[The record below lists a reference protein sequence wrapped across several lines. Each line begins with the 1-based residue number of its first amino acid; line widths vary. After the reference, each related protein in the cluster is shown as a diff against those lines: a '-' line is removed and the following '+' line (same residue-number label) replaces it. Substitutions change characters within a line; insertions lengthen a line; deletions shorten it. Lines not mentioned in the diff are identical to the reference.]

1 MKKKKYDNK
10 YTISHYKYIL
20 LSIILFIIFYFIGI
34 IKLFGKIFKKIII
47 FLEQNSIIFSSILI
61 FYICHLFVMALILKS
76 IKSHEETIDKIEK
89 KNKIIISLISIFFSL
104 LLLLIL
110 WKIYYIIIINYFINF
125 LLAISFKCI
134 SFINY
139 FIFIKL
145 SLYLSKLIY
154 TTIISRN
161 KKKNKIN

>member
-1 MKKKKYDNK
+1 MKKKKCDNK
-10 YTISHYKYIL
+10 YTISHYKYII

-145 SLYLSKLIY
+145 SLYLSRLIY